1 MDNKITDKEF
11 YKIFSLV
18 MILII
23 GLTILIAILSNV
35 FATYSLHPS
44 EQYREE
50 IQKRESQRTE
60 PVANI
65 NLASNPTIKQVVPI
79 AITTSSTLS
88 GEEVYKT
95 VCMSCHTSGVAGAPV
110 IGKNNEWEQR
120 IAKGTKLLYLNAING
135 IGVMPAKGGA
145 TNLSDD
151 NIKAAVDYI
160 ISKSN

>member
-120 IAKGTKLLYLNAING
+120 IAKGIKLLYLNAING

>member
-65 NLASNPTIKQVVPI
+65 NLASNPTIKQAVPI